1 MIKNIEITE
10 TGIEEER
17 IVMLEK
23 KVRELEPLVKGLAAE
38 VLSLRTGAFAVNRQG
53 GKEPAGLGVG
63 FPEPAGS
70 VTSPIIAVPKKPA
83 MVRIMQDDGTME
95 MEPRFGEAKT
105 LDVSAGY
112 VRPGKNTS
120 DRDKTP

>member
-1 MIKNIEITE
+1 MIKTIEITA

-53 GKEPAGLGVG
+53 GKEP
-63 FPEPAGS
+63 EPAGS
-70 VTSPIIAVPKKPA
+70 TTSPIIAVPAKPA

-95 MEPRFGEAKT
+95 MEPRFGETKT

-112 VRPGKNTS
+112 VRTGKDTS
-120 DRDKTP
+120 NSQK